1 MRFQPIIQ
9 ADEGLPLVQCAF
21 PHSSVLSCQHVPSGK
36 VASVYRVRIEGGEDD
51 CCLKIASNGEDV
63 KEARLYPQLRQ
74 KVRVP
79 ELLQAGKHAT
89 LTRWLPGMT
98 MEEALKTADSDRRRE
113 LAFSAGETLARLHTI
128 NPGSFGYI
136 YDGEPGYPSA
146 QAFLSGTLEKLF
158 SSRLVR
164 EGLGLVF
171 LGELTAFCEANIICF
186 DGEACLLHGDFQ
198 AKNIFVN
205 EGKVSALFDF
215 SEVYAGLNIWDY
227 GKFFRHCCDV
237 YPDMKRPFVS
247 GYRRCRE
254 LESDYERKVRVFD
267 IYTVLLTISRLMAV
281 TEASDLEKIQELRRY
296 SEILKELLYLVK
308 P

>member
-21 PHSSVLSCQHVPSGK
+21 PNSSVLSCQPVLSGK
-36 VASVYRVRIEGGEDD
+36 VASTYRIKIEGRDED
-51 CCLKIASNGEDV
+51 CCLKIASNGEAV
-63 KEARLYPQLRQ
+63 KEARLYPLLRQ

-89 LTRWLPGMT
+89 LTRWLSGMT

-136 YDGEPGYPSA
+136 YDGKPGYPSA
-146 QAFLSGTLEKLF
+146 PAFLSGTLEKLF
-158 SSRLVR
+158 SSPLVR
-164 EGLGLVF
+164 EGLGLVS
-171 LGELTAFCEANIICF
+171 LGELTAFCEANVSCF
-186 DGEACLLHGDFQ
+186 DGESCLLHGDFK
-198 AKNIFVN
+198 ANNIYVDGG
-205 EGKVSALFDF
+205 EVSAVLDF
-215 SEVYAGLNIWDY
+215 GEAYAGLNIWDF
-227 GKFFRHCCDV
+227 GKFFRHVTDV
-237 YPDMKRPFVS
+237 YPDMKRPFIN

-254 LESDYERKVRVFD
+254 LGPDYERKVRIFDVF
-267 IYTVLLTISRLMAV
+267 TVLLTIERLMRTGAP
-281 TEASDLEKIQELRRY
+281 DQEKIIHLRKY
-296 SEILKELLYLVK
+296 TEILKENLYLVK